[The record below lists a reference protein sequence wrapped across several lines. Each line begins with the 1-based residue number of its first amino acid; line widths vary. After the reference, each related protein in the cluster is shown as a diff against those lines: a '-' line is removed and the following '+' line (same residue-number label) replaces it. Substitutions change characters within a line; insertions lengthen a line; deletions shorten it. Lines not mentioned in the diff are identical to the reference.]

1 MRFIENLGEMASELS
16 RRTSSIVS
24 TVIERAQFPLS
35 LQELLENIRRFPS
48 TKLSTI
54 LSIML
59 VCNFGFVVSALYL
72 VGHPTMGLCV
82 VLGSSTSLLHTSL
95 IFLMFRKHPALSR
108 VLESYSSQFLL
119 GTIAGSTQVMSTL
132 TLILSLYFGFSGS
145 RCTAQLVSVGGS
157 LAPSKDYEC
166 YMTHLLAMK
175 MASFFGGLLSLCN
188 TLLTYMFFV
197 TGEDLGLSDW
207 STHQY
212 ESLDQVAAATG
223 NTVTTPAIGAGGIS
237 SQSYQSTPI

>member
-1 MRFIENLGEMASELS
+1 MKNMSAMRFAENLWEMASELS

-24 TVIERAQFPLS
+24 TAIERAQFPLS
-35 LQELLENIRRFPS
+35 LQELLENIRRAPT

-59 VCNFGFVVSALYL
+59 ACNFGFVFSALNL
-72 VGHPTMGLCV
+72 LGHPTMGLCV
-82 VLGSSTSLLHTSL
+82 VLGSFTSLFHTSL

-119 GTIAGSTQVMSTL
+119 GAVAGSAQVMSTL

-145 RCTAQLVSVGGS
+145 QCSIS
-157 LAPSKDYEC
+157 FPPSKDYEC
-166 YMTHLLAMK
+166 YMNHLLAMK

-188 TLLTYMFFV
+188 TLLTFMFFV
-197 TGEDLGLSDW
+197 AGEDLGLSDW

-212 ESLDQVAAATG
+212 ESLDQDAAATG
-223 NTVTTPAIGAGGIS
+223 TVTPAIGGGGIS
-237 SQSYQSTPI
+237 SQSYQSTPV